1 MSEENTNENENGQKQ
16 EVTFTDEQQAKVDE
30 IVAARLAAQKKK
42 ADDELTKIK
51 AGFQKQLQDELAKQK
66 MSEDERKAQEMEET
80 KQELENL
87 RKEKKQREHSDEIKK
102 LFADSGINGKISSDI
117 FNHYEDMDAAKQAMA
132 DFKKTFEDAVL
143 EEVNKRINS
152 HTPKNKASDGNGSGD
167 ANPFLQENKKFNFNK
182 K

>member
-1 MSEENTNENENGQKQ
+1 MSEENKNNENGNQ

-102 LFADSGINGKISSDI
+102 LFADSGINGKISSDL

-143 EEVNKRINS
+143 EEVNKRISS
-152 HTPKNKASDGNGSGD
+152 HTPKQTPSDGNGG
-167 ANPFLQENKKFNFNK
+167 NPFLQENKKFNFNNK
-182 K
+182 